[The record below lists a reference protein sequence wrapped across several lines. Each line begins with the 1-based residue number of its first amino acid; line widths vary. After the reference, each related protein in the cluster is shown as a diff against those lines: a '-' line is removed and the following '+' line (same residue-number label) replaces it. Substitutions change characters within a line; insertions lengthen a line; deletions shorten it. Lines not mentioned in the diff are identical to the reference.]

1 MKKHAII
8 GIGLLLA
15 AVLPAQARIKLV
27 ALPERGDTVIRLDHP
42 EATLIGGV
50 RIGKN
55 CFIGPGAR
63 LRADWC
69 DIEISD
75 DSNVQDN
82 CIIHGRPGFTV
93 RLGPRSHIGHG
104 AVLHGVVLHEHVLV
118 GMNAVVQD
126 DVEIGD
132 GCIIGSGCVI
142 TPRMQ
147 VPERKVVMGVPGKI
161 VSDVTPQS
169 EQMWTM
175 ATQFYQE
182 LPQRYY
188 DSAKLK

>member
-1 MKKHAII
+1 M
-8 GIGLLLA
+8 
-15 AVLPAQARIKLV
+15 AVYEFEGRT
-27 ALPERGDTVIRLDHP
+27 PEVGEGTYVHP

-50 RIGKN
+50 RIGKG

-75 DSNVQDN
+75 GSNVQDN

-93 RLGPRSHIGHG
+93 QLGPRSHVGHG
-104 AVLHGVVLHEHVLV
+104 AVLHGVILHEHVLV
-118 GMNAVVQD
+118 GMNAVIQD
-126 DVEIGD
+126 DAEIGE

-142 TPRMQ
+142 TPGMQ

-161 VSDVTPQS
+161 VTDVNPQS
-169 EQMWTM
+169 EQMWTL
-175 ATQFYQE
+175 ATQFYQA
-182 LPQRYY
+182 LPQRYF
-188 DSAKLK
+188 DSAKGKS